1 MNTTTSPCAPVTS
14 PSTENHHHSSNFD
27 SLPGKPKRTS
37 NPKQG
42 THKHVPKL
50 KISVIN
56 FCGIRSK
63 IASLQAFLENNK
75 PDIIIGTE
83 THLSPDISN
92 CELFPASYKIIRKD
106 RNPHGGGVLIATK
119 SSNMDSDCEI
129 IWLEL
134 HGLQGTQSD
143 FIVSFYHPPGS
154 DISILQQLNKSL
166 GKLVQQAKNHTVV
179 LAGDFNLL
187 GINWGLSSTRTD
199 ARDHKQCQYL
209 LDIINDYHLT
219 QLVDEPTRTIET
231 TASILDLILTSKPAL
246 VEDIKISPGISD
258 HDIITASLLH
268 QAQKN
273 KCKPR
278 KVLDYK
284 YGDSEKFLKDLSRD
298 CENFLNSHPD
308 TNPVEANWTSFK
320 VTL

>member
-1 MNTTTSPCAPVTS
+1 M
-14 PSTENHHHSSNFD
+14 
-27 SLPGKPKRTS
+27 
-37 NPKQG
+37 
-42 THKHVPKL
+42 
-50 KISVIN
+50 
-56 FCGIRSK
+56 
-63 IASLQAFLENNK
+63 
-75 PDIIIGTE
+75 
-83 THLSPDISN
+83 
-92 CELFPASYKIIRKD
+92 
-106 RNPHGGGVLIATK
+106 
-119 SSNMDSDCEI
+119 
-129 IWLEL
+129 
-134 HGLQGTQSD
+134 
-143 FIVSFYHPPGS
+143 
-154 DISILQQLNKSL
+154 
-166 GKLVQQAKNHTVV
+166 QQAKNHTVV

-199 ARDHKQCQYL
+199 ARDHQQCQYL

-219 QLVDEPTRTIET
+219 QLVDEPTRTTET

-258 HDIITASLLH
+258 HDIVTASLLH

-284 YGDSEKFLKDLSRD
+284 HGDSEKFLKDLSRD

-320 VTL
+320 QMIMLNASKHFPTKVIRPPIPIHGSTEALGAWLEKSSVYTILLKVRTLLSHGTTSENFNVKQKQP